1 MIKNLFK
8 KYSENKIKKQKIR
21 KQILDEIE
29 KHESEIENARLES
42 LNESFDLNELFKD
55 AFGVSDSVVNLIDSS
70 IEDMRIQK
78 ISNFVFRNGKL
89 SLAYLKKFVEDK
101 NKKDISINWPIAR
114 DTSSELIPDKYK
126 FEIKKNKIYIN
137 DKIFK
142 KPEDILNELKNM
154 KKFYKKYEKIT
165 NKTISLEMAYMAK
178 HDEIYPRVKI
188 DTAEIEDSFVYPDK
202 SNDMEDLEQWIN
214 SDESKKFFSNFSNH
228 LKREFNFTEHMT
240 NPSKK
245 INKTFIKKLLNVHFV
260 SIRTPR
266 SSIEIEDG
274 KVTIAGKKI
283 KGDEKLIE
291 TLKDIKNDYI
301 KNKKILDD
309 EFEKIRK
316 KMKLDIKS

>member
-142 KPEDILNELKNM
+142 KPED
-154 KKFYKKYEKIT
+154 
-165 NKTISLEMAYMAK
+165 
-178 HDEIYPRVKI
+178 
-188 DTAEIEDSFVYPDK
+188 
-202 SNDMEDLEQWIN
+202 
-214 SDESKKFFSNFSNH
+214 
-228 LKREFNFTEHMT
+228 
-240 NPSKK
+240 
-245 INKTFIKKLLNVHFV
+245 
-260 SIRTPR
+260 
-266 SSIEIEDG
+266 
-274 KVTIAGKKI
+274 
-283 KGDEKLIE
+283 
-291 TLKDIKNDYI
+291 
-301 KNKKILDD
+301 
-309 EFEKIRK
+309 
-316 KMKLDIKS
+316 